1 MKIQLSDH
9 FSYSKLIKFTLPTI
23 AMMIFTS
30 IYGVVDGVFVSNC
43 VGSDA
48 FAAVNLIMPIIMI
61 IGSVGFMIG
70 TGGSAIVSK
79 TLGEGKKE
87 KANEYFSMLVYLCVV
102 SGVILSVIGIIFT
115 GPIAVLLG
123 AKGSIAKDCVT
134 YGRTLFFMLT
144 GLFLQNAFQSFL
156 VVAEKPKLGLFV
168 TLLAGFTNMFLDFL
182 FVYVLRFGVFGAA
195 LATGISQFVG
205 SVIPIIYFASGKNN
219 VLKLTKCR
227 FNKDIIIKT
236 CINGSSEMVTNMSMS
251 LVNILY
257 NMQLMKYIGTNG
269 VVAYGIIMY
278 VGFIFVGTY
287 MGYAVGSA
295 PVISYHY
302 GAGNKDEL
310 KNLFKRSLTI
320 IIVSSVVMTLIA
332 EIIAGYLAGIFVSY
346 DNNLLELTT
355 EAIRIYA
362 VSYLISGINI
372 FASSFFTALNNGVVS
387 AVISFMR
394 MFVFQVVMIL
404 FLPVVLGISGIWT
417 AVIAAEVLSVV
428 ISVMFLVKN
437 RKKPELCLQKTPRG
451 MLLVNSKNPNL
462 CLDFLHVRGC
472 GR

>member
-30 IYGVVDGVFVSNC
+30 IYGVVDGGFVSNC

-61 IGSVGFMIG
+61 LGSVGFMIG

-134 YGRTLFFMLT
+134 YGRTVFFMLT

-168 TLLAGFTNMFLDFL
+168 TVLAGFTNMFLDFL

-205 SVIPIIYFASGKNN
+205 SVIPIIYFAGGKNN

-394 MFVFQVVMIL
+394 MFVFQIVMIL
-404 FLPVVLGISGIWT
+404 LLPVVLGISGIWT

-437 RKKPELCLQKTPRG
+437 RKKY
-451 MLLVNSKNPNL
+451 SY
-462 CLDFLHVRGC
+462 
-472 GR
+472 

>member
-1 MKIQLSDH
+1 MEIQLSDH

-61 IGSVGFMIG
+61 LGSVGFMIG

-134 YGRTLFFMLT
+134 YGRTVFFMLT

-205 SVIPIIYFASGKNN
+205 SVIPIIYFAGGKNN

-362 VSYLISGINI
+362 VSYLISGVNI

-394 MFVFQVVMIL
+394 MFVFQIVMIL
-404 FLPVVLGISGIWT
+404 LLPVVLGISGIWT

-437 RKKPELCLQKTPRG
+437 RKKY
-451 MLLVNSKNPNL
+451 SY
-462 CLDFLHVRGC
+462 
-472 GR
+472 

>member
-61 IGSVGFMIG
+61 LGSVGFMIG

-134 YGRTLFFMLT
+134 YGRTVFFMLT

-195 LATGISQFVG
+195 LATGISLFVG
-205 SVIPIIYFASGKNN
+205 SVIPIIYFAGGKNN

-362 VSYLISGINI
+362 VSYLISGVNI

-394 MFVFQVVMIL
+394 MFVFQIVMIL

-437 RKKPELCLQKTPRG
+437 RKKY
-451 MLLVNSKNPNL
+451 SY
-462 CLDFLHVRGC
+462 
-472 GR
+472 

>member
-61 IGSVGFMIG
+61 LGSVGFMIG

-134 YGRTLFFMLT
+134 YGRTVFFMLT
-144 GLFLQNAFQSFL
+144 GLLLQNAFQSFL

-205 SVIPIIYFASGKNN
+205 SVIPIIYFAGGKNN

-362 VSYLISGINI
+362 VSYLISGVNI

-394 MFVFQVVMIL
+394 MFVFQIVMIL
-404 FLPVVLGISGIWT
+404 LLPVVLGISGIWT

-437 RKKPELCLQKTPRG
+437 RKKY
-451 MLLVNSKNPNL
+451 SY
-462 CLDFLHVRGC
+462 
-472 GR
+472 